1 MDFEDSL
8 SQARE
13 DTQMNV
19 LLLNTSDITGGA
31 ARAAY
36 RLHQGLQGIGVS
48 SQILVQ
54 EQSSDD
60 RAVISPKTRI
70 AQGTSRMRVAVDALP
85 LKFYRKRDATT
96 FSLQWLPDG
105 NASIIERLNPDL
117 INLHWLGEA
126 FVQVETIAKFNR
138 PLVWSLHDMWTF
150 TGGCHYSHDCTRY
163 TASCGECPQLNS
175 NNNWDLSRWVWQR
188 KAKAWTNL
196 NLTVVALS
204 SWLAKCASSS
214 SLLKN
219 LRVEVIPNGLN
230 TQKYKPI
237 ARQIARELLNLPQ
250 DKCLVLFGSLGATS
264 DKRKGFHLLQPAL
277 QDLSQSGWQDRLELV
292 IFGASQ
298 PENAPNLGFKAHYLG
313 TLSDDLSLALIY
325 SAADV
330 FVLPSTEENLAN
342 TVMEAIACGTP
353 CVTFN
358 IGGMPDLIEHQ
369 KNGYLA
375 QPYEIGDLAQGIAWI
390 LESEERHQKL
400 SHRAREK
407 TEQEFTMEIQA
418 RRYSSLFTEILNGCD
433 RKNTHPL
440 KSG

>member
-1 MDFEDSL
+1 
-8 SQARE
+8 
-13 DTQMNV
+13 MNV

-36 RLHQGLQGIGVS
+36 RLHQGLQSVGVS

-54 EQSSDD
+54 EKFSDD
-60 RAVISPKTRI
+60 RAVISPKTRL
-70 AQGTSRMRVAVDALP
+70 AQGTSRMRVAFDALP
-85 LKFYRKRDATT
+85 LKFYRQRDSTT
-96 FSLQWLPDG
+96 FSPQWLPEQISSKV
-105 NASIIERLNPDL
+105 AQLNPDI

-150 TGGCHYSHDCTRY
+150 TGGCHYSHDCDRY
-163 TASCGECPQLNS
+163 TASCGECPQLAS
-175 NNNWDLSRWVWQR
+175 RSDRDLSRWVWQR

-214 SLLKN
+214 SLFKN
-219 LRVEVIPNGLN
+219 LRVELIPNSLD
-230 TQKYKPI
+230 TQKYRPI
-237 ARQIARELLNLPQ
+237 NRHLARELLNLPQ
-250 DKCLVLFGSLGATS
+250 DKQLVLFGSLGATS

-277 QDLSQSGWQDRLELV
+277 EDLSQSGWQDKLELV
-292 IFGASQ
+292 IFGASK
-298 PENAPNLGFKAHYLG
+298 PENAPNFGFKAHYLG
-313 TLSDDLSLALIY
+313 TLSDDLALALVY

-330 FVLPSTEENLAN
+330 FVLPSTQENLAN

-375 QPYEIGDLAQGIAWI
+375 QPYEIRDLAQGIAWV

-418 RRYSSLFTEILNGCD
+418 RRYLSLFTEIVNGCD
-433 RKNTHPL
+433 RSNQEI
-440 KSG
+440 

>member
-1 MDFEDSL
+1 
-8 SQARE
+8 
-13 DTQMNV
+13 MNV

-36 RLHQGLQGIGVS
+36 RLHQGLQSVGVS

-54 EQSSDD
+54 EKFSDD
-60 RAVISPKTRI
+60 RAVISPKTRL
-70 AQGTSRMRVAVDALP
+70 AQGTSRMRVAFDALP
-85 LKFYRKRDATT
+85 LKFYRKRDSTP
-96 FSLQWLPDG
+96 FSPQWLPERISSKV
-105 NASIIERLNPDL
+105 ARLNPDI

-150 TGGCHYSHDCTRY
+150 TGGCHYSHDCDRY
-163 TASCGECPQLNS
+163 TASCGECPQLAS
-175 NNNWDLSRWVWQR
+175 SSDRDLSRWVWQR
-188 KAKAWTNL
+188 KANAWKNL

-214 SLLKN
+214 SLFKN
-219 LRVEVIPNGLN
+219 LRVELIPNSLD
-230 TQKYKPI
+230 TEKYRPI
-237 ARQIARELLNLPQ
+237 NRQVAREILNFPQ
-250 DKCLVLFGSLGATS
+250 DKHLVLFGSLGATS

-277 QDLSQSGWQDRLELV
+277 EDLSQSGWQDKLELV
-292 IFGASQ
+292 IFGASK
-298 PENAPNLGFKAHYLG
+298 PENALNFGFKAHYLG
-313 TLSDDLSLALIY
+313 TLSDDLALALVY

-330 FVLPSTEENLAN
+330 FVLPSTQENLAN

-375 QPYEIGDLAQGIAWI
+375 QPYEIRDLAQGIAWV

-433 RKNTHPL
+433 RQNTRPL